1 MISAVK
7 HFVFIFLAVCFFSAC
22 SLPSQRKI
30 VKQQVQA
37 VADTNVVLPPA
48 WAFGIMYGAYT
59 NQEESVELI
68 DKIIAHDY
76 PIDAF
81 WIDSWF
87 WDWKNKGQGPKKFMD
102 FVADTVSYPDMKG
115 LWDFMQQ
122 KDIKAGIWMWDAI
135 MKTGNEEIYDDFKSK
150 GYFSKEKIRTDG
162 WHNGLRT
169 VIIGDNSKPVKG
181 TWYGDIDF
189 TNPEAV
195 AYFQQKVKHFFDDGL
210 DFIKLD
216 KTDAI
221 PVCKAMFE
229 TTQKF
234 GKETKGRG
242 FILSHSGGLDNPEYK
257 QYPAK
262 WTDDTRSDWNVEHP
276 THKFSP
282 WLPRVAFKEN
292 LAKYTDTMRQS
303 SKIPFLANDMG
314 GFALGLDRKID
325 EELYIRWLEFANFV
339 PLTTP
344 FSQPENATG
353 NMAFN
358 ISPRADSLFRQYA
371 HLKLELFPYI
381 YTYAH
386 LSRLEGKNI
395 IRPTR
400 LYEYLLGEEMFVAPV
415 YEQGARERKLYLPDG
430 ANWINYWTGETL
442 EGGRSYTCK
451 APLEQLPLFIKQG
464 AIIPKREYARSVEMG
479 NNNLLELHIY
489 DGASGKFTLIEDDGI
504 SNDYLKGIYAT
515 TNIEYQYSPGENKII
530 IHPVKGY
537 FKSMAEK
544 RVWRIVLHGADK
556 IKNILFEGD
565 SLNYT
570 KNQSGIE
577 FELPAIDK
585 QNKIEIVLSK

>member
-1 MISAVK
+1 MSLIIRRLSVILLASC
-7 HFVFIFLAVCFFSAC
+7 FIC
-22 SLPSQRKI
+22 SCSVTTKNRTKI
-30 VKQQVQA
+30 HLLSN

-48 WAFGIMYGAYT
+48 WAFGIVYGAYT
-59 NQEESVELI
+59 NQEQSVELI

-76 PIDAF
+76 SIDGF

-87 WDWKNKGQGPKKFMD
+87 WDWKNQGQGPKKFMD

-115 LWDFMQQ
+115 LWDFMEE
-122 KDIKAGIWMWDAI
+122 KNIKAGIWMWDAI
-135 MKTGNEEIYDDFKSK
+135 MKTGNEAEYKDFKSK
-150 GYFSKEKIRTDG
+150 GYFSKEKISTDG

-169 VIIGDNSKPVKG
+169 TIIGDNSVPVKG

-189 TNPEAV
+189 KNTLAT
-195 AYFQQKVKHFFDDGL
+195 AYFQEKVKYFFDEGL

-229 TTQKF
+229 TTQKL

-242 FILSHSGGLDNPEYK
+242 FILSHSGGVDSPEYK
-257 QYPAK
+257 RYPGK
-262 WTDDTRSDWNVEHP
+262 WTDDTRSDWTVEQPRHE
-276 THKFSP
+276 FSP

-292 LAKYTDTMRQS
+292 LAMYTDTSRHFY
-303 SKIPFLANDMG
+303 KIPFLGNDMG
-314 GFALGLDRKID
+314 GFSIGLDGKID
-325 EELYIRWLEFANFV
+325 EELYIRWLEFALFV

-344 FSQPENATG
+344 FSQPENPTG
-353 NMAFN
+353 NIAFN

-371 HLKLELFPYI
+371 YEKLELFPYI
-381 YTYAH
+381 YSYAH
-386 LSRLEGKNI
+386 LSRLEGKSI

-400 LYEYLLGEEMFVAPV
+400 LYEYLFGKEIFVAPV
-415 YEQGARERKLYLPDG
+415 YEQGARKRKLYLPEG

-442 EGGRSYTCK
+442 EGGRFYTCK
-451 APLEQLPLFIKQG
+451 APLIQIPLFIKQG

-489 DGASGKFTLIEDDGI
+489 DGASGRFTLIEDDGI

-515 TNIEYQYSPGENKII
+515 TDIEYKYMPEQYKII
-530 IHPVKGY
+530 IHPVEGY
-537 FKSMAEK
+537 FEGMTEK
-544 RVWRIVLHGADK
+544 RVWRIVLHGTDK
-556 IKNILFEGD
+556 IKNILFEGN

-570 KNQSGIE
+570 KNQSVIR
-577 FELPAIDK
+577 FELPAVDK
-585 QNKIEIVLSK
+585 YSKTEITISK